1 MKLEIISPD
10 SSLFVGES
18 DSVIVPAL
26 DGELGILNHHA
37 PLIAALKQ
45 GKVRIRQQGSEKTF
59 EIKGG
64 VLEVKQN
71 KVIILAE

>member
-45 GKVRIRQQGSEKTF
+45 GKVRIRQQGTEKTF
-59 EIKGG
+59 DIKGG